1 MLKWH
6 TDLLYKEELHPTL
19 AAASAFRLGCVGQSS
34 AHSWADTTW
43 KLTACR
49 NVLIN
54 DCNTVV
60 F

>member
-34 AHSWADTTW
+34 AHSWADT
-43 KLTACR
+43 LPG
-49 NVLIN
+49 NLLHVEM
-54 DCNTVV
+54 